1 MDTTVKNNPFE
12 YHETDYYV
20 ACVGV
25 NGGTDNSDIREG
37 FKKFVHYLITA
48 IKEGATEDILIYPIV
63 YNARH
68 SIVTLYDPANA
79 YLVDY
84 FFDADGD
91 AFKYET
97 DHDGNFHMIKHG
109 ISQLV

>member
-37 FKKFVHYLITA
+37 FKKSVHYLITA
-48 IKEGATEDILIYPIV
+48 IKERTTEDILIFDLCFIV
-63 YNARH
+63 DEYN
-68 SIVTLYDPANA
+68 IVN
-79 YLVDY
+79 
-84 FFDADGD
+84 
-91 AFKYET
+91 
-97 DHDGNFHMIKHG
+97 
-109 ISQLV
+109 ISV